1 MLEFDTICG
10 EGKNYTGNV
19 NMKTLMNT
27 AMKTIMKSS
36 LCALAAFVLSSS
48 SAFATALDTTLFAKK
63 SVMTISGYS
72 GSTTLAN
79 FPVLVRLSAG
89 SPSGFA
95 YADVT
100 NGDIRFADANGNSL
114 PFEIEK
120 WDSSGESHVWVSVPS
135 LSGKATT
142 ITMYYG
148 AITGKLP
155 PVDST
160 GVWSL
165 AGYQNVLHYSDA
177 SGYLDIDSTDNDL
190 TISKGAGDFSADSSG
205 VLGSCMKIGSKTGIK
220 VGTHSGWMWE
230 AGGAVTFS
238 AWGNRSTDTG
248 TRYLFGTSG
257 ATAYAQNST
266 FTVTVG
272 NKTVQGAIP
281 EFGAWV
287 LYTVVVDGST
297 LSLYTNGVFAASAN
311 DCSLPAATSDLYWGS
326 NTSDTTRWKNGS
338 VDESRLRNVADT
350 PDWIQACYD
359 TIKTANFVVAAAV
372 EANATTAPTFAN
384 STTGTPLDATQ
395 FTSRIPLTISGY
407 DGSDAIENLPVLVR
421 LGSISAQ
428 GFDVSALASDGS
440 NFRFADALGN
450 NLPFEIDTWDATSGK
465 NAWVTVPYVEGTGTT
480 IYLYFDTS
488 ATLAANDSAAVW
500 TNACYKNVMHYQ
512 STMDAS
518 GGYDSTTINTG
529 LTTANT
535 TIGTAY
541 GKIGDGADT
550 TSGSSTGYQFTLGD
564 AAWGKGDPIT
574 FSTWA
579 NTDTS
584 SGSRTLFGDYNGTG
598 AYYVYPTT
606 SASVQIGRRGSVNT
620 VSLAHG
626 DSKGQW
632 CYFTFVCD
640 GSVTKVYANGAYEG
654 MVATP
659 LPVMSAFAWGYGNGG
674 RHKGYCDE
682 SRIHAVAE
690 TADFVA
696 ASYKAMTDASFVV
709 AGDVEPAFTSYTPQ
723 ILSAEPTLNSIE
735 VKTRLTAFEA
745 GASSVSLTLLYG
757 TSADALTS
765 EFSLGLITA
774 PGSLTRTLSGLG
786 FSTTYYLQVKAVD
799 NLDNEARSKVVE
811 VATGADTRMDTSPF
825 AYKSTAT
832 VGGYAGS
839 TTLAN
844 FPVLV
849 RLAANSPVGFD
860 YEDCAADGS
869 DIRFTD
875 VNGIMI
881 PHEIDTWDRTGT
893 SLVWVCVSKL
903 SGTATE
909 LTMYYGAAD
918 PASLPSVT
926 SADVWTNAN
935 YNAVWHFSGD
945 AKESANGL
953 TDSGSSGTPD
963 YTATTFGVGTC
974 FKAAANATLGYDV
987 DSKWTTLGE
996 GSTLTV
1002 STWSKYDGSS
1012 AGCARMLSCMS
1023 DWQKTAGW
1031 ELTIQNAVD
1040 EITVGSSSKSQYQYT
1055 ASGVGPGSGNVYL
1068 TVVYNSDG
1076 TTKLY
1081 VNGVCAQS
1089 QTLNNVGT
1097 PEEKLWI
1104 GSLKGSERMWNGSL
1118 DEIRIHRDAESA
1130 DWVKACYDTMASA
1143 SFVTMDDV
1151 TAVGGVQPLA
1161 IRSNGA
1167 TLSGTTA
1174 TITGRLANLGTGATS
1189 ADVTLYYGTSA
1200 DIEGGT
1206 AVGPVS
1212 YNDKANLSNTL
1223 PGLTPAATYYYAY
1236 KAVNNAPTPETV
1248 WTATNSFIVE
1258 ASTKLSGASASAV
1271 NCSVTVSGAVSAW
1284 GVGTT
1289 TAELLFGSSASDL
1302 AVVQTTD
1309 VLSAEPAG
1317 GTIAFDPLTRPVG
1330 TYAYAI
1336 RTITSYSGVVWTN
1349 ETAVGSVTLSDAASY
1364 TWKGGAG
1371 AWTDAAM
1378 WTTSDSGAAGVPS
1391 AASSVVFGDADSDVT
1406 LAADVTVAGL
1416 TVSSVGTH
1424 AFRSDKTMTARKLTG
1439 PVAMSGTGGG
1449 SLVLDSVKFENQISD
1464 LAGLKQLVI
1473 ENMGWAEAASSAATD
1488 IVLVNG
1494 GTFYGGVIYG
1504 SGPARTFGKL
1514 KLVGGPNRISFNQY
1528 TEYGIRFASFEAV
1541 PGSGVP
1547 VVSIRES
1554 ANNGDRPLVAFDD
1567 ATGIELVGGTASL
1580 ADATSK
1586 IPVCPNFMLND
1597 TDTLHGKG
1605 ACTIVDGEVRKIP
1618 QSTMLTTLAG
1628 ATETDNVCITNDFT
1642 LTEDVTV
1649 NAFLFQSGNIDLGG
1663 HTVTVRSGVFREGDK
1678 GMYNKLIQNGV
1689 VKLGRPDALGDGTDN
1704 TDARNKVDFAVD
1716 GNSDPEVGMLAHN
1729 ALNAGWNRYATYA
1742 AFVGTFAAPP
1752 NQNYSVSGSMRG
1764 TNAVVE
1770 MRGGA
1775 IRRTGNHGEKTLF
1788 RGVSGVGS
1796 INFQDKWN
1804 CVLWLGDLASA
1815 EDQEYFNS
1823 LAGRVVVGHGGI
1835 VKPGCVDYDGGR
1847 RGCFS
1852 IPYVTPNG
1860 DLPKLSA
1867 LEFRDGAKL
1876 KVTLR
1881 PDGTCSWLDASQT
1894 QSAGTFLDVTLAGD
1908 LVLEEAG
1915 RVKSGNGPWIVLKT
1929 GKETTGSFANAGAN
1943 GRGIQGYKVS
1953 YNVALPDG
1961 TYGVKVEKKGNAGTF
1976 IIVR

>member
-1 MLEFDTICG
+1 
-10 EGKNYTGNV
+10 
-19 NMKTLMNT
+19 MKKLIS
-27 AMKTIMKSS
+27 AMFF
-36 LCALAAFVLSSS
+36 AVLAA
-48 SAFATALDTTLFAKK
+48 AAAMADALDTTLFAKK

-120 WDSSGESHVWVSVPS
+120 WDPSGESHVWVSVPS
-135 LSGKATT
+135 LSGQATT

-165 AGYQNVLHYSDA
+165 AGYQNVHHFSDA
-177 SGYLDIDSTDNDL
+177 SGYMDIESSANNL
-190 TISKGAGDFSADSSG
+190 TVTRQGANTVDPAG
-205 VLGSCMKIGSKTGIK
+205 VLGSSLATGSGGMNGLK
-220 VGTHSGWMWE
+220 VETDSSWMWA
-230 AGGAVTFS
+230 AGGTVTFS
-238 AWGNRSTDTG
+238 AWGKCGVDG
-248 TRYLFGTSG
+248 TSRHLFGT
-257 ATAYAQNST
+257 TVAYGEANVST
-266 FTVTVG
+266 LTFRANVGGTTVE
-272 NKTVQGAIP
+272 GAIP
-281 EFGAWV
+281 SASGWH
-287 LYTVVVDGST
+287 LYTVVLDGSD
-297 LSLYTNGVFAASAN
+297 LSLFINGTLAESKSCSIAAASA
-311 DCSLPAATSDLYWGS
+311 ALYWGS
-326 NTSDTTRWKNGS
+326 NGSNRWKGS
-338 VDESRLRNVADT
+338 IDEARLRNVADT

-359 TIKTANFVVAAAV
+359 TINAANFVAAAPV

-384 STTGTPLDATQ
+384 GTTGTLLDATQ
-395 FTSRIPLTISGY
+395 FASRIPLTISGY
-407 DGSDAIENLPVLVR
+407 DGSDAIENLPVLIR
-421 LGSISAQ
+421 LGSISVS
-428 GFDVSALASDGS
+428 GFDISTLASDGS

-512 STMDAS
+512 STMDAA
-518 GGYDSTTINTG
+518 GCHDSTGINTG
-529 LTTANT
+529 ITTTYT
-535 TIGTAY
+535 TLGTAK
-541 GKIGDGADT
+541 GKVGDGAD
-550 TSGSSTGYQFTLGD
+550 SSNGSSTGFRFTLGD

-579 NTDTS
+579 YTTDGT
-584 SGSRTLFGDYNGTG
+584 RPVFGDYNGTG
-598 AYYVYPTT
+598 LYF
-606 SASVQIGRRGSVNT
+606 IHVNAEKLFVCNRPLAT
-620 VSLAHG
+620 VAAGVGGTKSLALAN
-626 DSKGQW
+626 DSNATW

-640 GSVTKVYANGAYEG
+640 GAVTKVYANGAYEG

-659 LPVMSAFAWGYGNGG
+659 LPVMSAFAWGYANAG
-674 RHKGYCDE
+674 RYKGYCDE

-709 AGDVEPAFTSYTPQ
+709 AGDVEPAVTSYTPQ

-765 EFSLGLITA
+765 ELSLGSITA

-799 NLDNEARSKVVE
+799 NLDNEARSEVVE

-825 AYKSTAT
+825 AYKSAAT

-849 RLAANSPVGFD
+849 RLAANSPVGFN

-909 LTMYYGAAD
+909 LTMYYGAAA
-918 PASLPSVT
+918 PASLSSVT

-935 YNAVWHFSGD
+935 YNAVWHFSGS

-953 TDSGSSGTPD
+953 TDSGSSGNPT

-974 FKAAANATLGYDV
+974 FKTTGNTTLGYNV
-987 DSKWTTLGE
+987 DAKWTTLGE

-1002 STWSKYDGSS
+1002 SAWAKYDLGS
-1012 AGCARMLSCMS
+1012 ANYNRMLSCMS
-1023 DWQKTAGW
+1023 DWQKPAGW
-1031 ELTIQNAVD
+1031 ELTIQNASID
-1040 EITVGSSSKSQYQYT
+1040 QITVGSSSKSQYQYT

-1068 TVVYNSDG
+1068 TAVYNEDG
-1076 TTKLY
+1076 NTQLY
-1081 VNGVCAQS
+1081 VNGALAYS
-1089 QTLNNVGT
+1089 EKLNNVVT
-1097 PEEKLWI
+1097 PTEKLWI
-1104 GSLKGSERMWNGSL
+1104 GSLNGTGNFWNGSL

-1174 TITGRLANLGTGATS
+1174 TITGRLANLGTDATS

-1200 DIEGGT
+1200 NIEGGT

-1212 YNDKANLSNTL
+1212 YNDKAALSNTL

-1236 KAVNNAPTPETV
+1236 KAVNNAPTPETAWSV
-1248 WTATNSFIVE
+1248 TNSFVVE
-1258 ASTKLSGASASAV
+1258 ASTRFSDEIDISAQ
-1271 NCSVTVSGAVSAW
+1271 NCQMTVTGTMTDW

-1289 TAELLFGSSASDL
+1289 VVELLVGTSADNLVS
-1302 AVVQTTD
+1302 VQT
-1309 VLSAEPAG
+1309 VNLSTAPANMEV
-1317 GTIAFDPLTRPVG
+1317 AFDPVTEPIG
-1330 TYAYAI
+1330 TYYVAI
-1336 RTITSYSGVVWTN
+1336 RATTTYNDIVWVRETTTTSQSLADTS
-1349 ETAVGSVTLSDAASY
+1349 TY
-1364 TWKGGAG
+1364 TWKGGTG
-1371 AWTDAAM
+1371 SWSDASM
-1378 WTTSDSGAAGVPS
+1378 WTSSDTGAAGVPS

-1406 LAADVTVAGL
+1406 LAANVTVAGL

-1424 AFRSDKTMTARKLTG
+1424 AFRSDKTMTARTLTG
-1439 PVAMSGTGGG
+1439 SVTMSGTGGG
-1449 SLVLDSVKFENQISD
+1449 TLVLDSVKFESQISD

-1494 GTFYGGVIYG
+1494 GTFYGGN
-1504 SGPARTFGKL
+1504 SSSSQRTYGKL
-1514 KLVGGPNRISFNQY
+1514 KLVGGPNRISFSQY
-1528 TEYGIRFASFEAV
+1528 TAYGIRFASFEAL

-1554 ANNGDRPLVAFDD
+1554 ANTGDRPLVAFDD

-1597 TDTLHGKG
+1597 TDTLYGKG
-1605 ACTIVDGEVRKIP
+1605 ACTIVNGEVRKIP
-1618 QSTMLTTLAG
+1618 QSTMLTTLAD
-1628 ATETDNVCITNDFT
+1628 ATETDNVCLSSDCT
-1642 LTEDVTV
+1642 LDADVTV
-1649 NAFLFQSGNIDLGG
+1649 NALLFTGANIDLGG
-1663 HTVTVRSGVFREGDK
+1663 HTVTVRSGVFREGDG
-1678 GMYNKLIQNGV
+1678 GMYNHLIQNGV
-1689 VKLGRPDALGDGTDN
+1689 VKLGRPDALGDGTN
-1704 TDARNKVDFAVD
+1704 NSDARNKVDFAVD
-1716 GNSDPEVGMLAHN
+1716 GNGDPEVGMLAHN
-1729 ALNAGWNRYATYA
+1729 AQQMGWNCYATYA
-1742 AFVGTFAAPP
+1742 TFVGTFAAPP
-1752 NQNYSVSGSMRG
+1752 NQNYSISDSMRG

-1770 MRGGA
+1770 MRGGQ
-1775 IRRTGNHGEKTLF
+1775 IRRSGDHGRKSLF

-1804 CVLWLGDLASA
+1804 CGLWLGDLAST
-1815 EDQEYFNS
+1815 EDQEYYSTNS
-1823 LAGRVVVGHGGI
+1823 LAGRVVVGHGGL
-1835 VKPGCVDYDGGR
+1835 VKPGCIDYDGGR

-1961 TYGVKVEKKGNAGTF
+1961 TYGVKVEKKNLVGF
-1976 IIVR
+1976 SIIVR